1 MTTEPRAE
9 ASLSVAAL
17 HLLLATHEELDDL
30 PVEWISHL
38 NRTIEAFITVRHTDG
53 ERATRLIAAALE
65 LDVDENDFS
74 DKGIPTRS
82 LRVEGR
88 WGGARWF
95 FTTYVDRAVAGLHV
109 LPAGVAGA
117 GGERS

>member
-1 MTTEPRAE
+1 MTTEHRAE

-30 PVEWISHL
+30 PVEWIIRL
-38 NRTIEAFITVRHTDG
+38 NRTVEAFITVRHPDG

-65 LDVDENDFS
+65 IEVDEHEFS
-74 DKGIPTRS
+74 DRGVPTRS

-88 WGGARWF
+88 WGGASWY
-95 FTTYVDRAVAGLHV
+95 FTTYVNLAVPGVHV
-109 LPAGVAGA
+109 LPARTEPEAGE
-117 GGERS
+117 GS